1 MIADRIVLTEFTEK
15 HSADLSRLCL
25 GLCGNHADADDLF
38 QETWLKVY
46 QRLGSYDETRPFEG
60 WLYTICVNTFRDMC
74 RSAFRKKAIS
84 FSDTEEKDRF
94 LDGIPDKSNVGE
106 ELMEVIDV
114 IRRMSPK
121 YREVLAL
128 RFFKDY
134 SEEQTAEI
142 LGVPLGTVKS
152 RISRA
157 REILRRE
164 LR

>member
-1 MIADRIVLTEFTEK
+1 MIKDRILISGYTERY
-15 HSADLSRLCL
+15 SAELSRLCL
-25 GLCGNHADADDLF
+25 SLCGNHADADDLF

-46 QRLGSYDETRPFEG
+46 ENIDRYNEEKAFDK
-60 WLYTICVNTFRDMC
+60 WIYTICVNTFRDMC
-74 RSAFRKKAIS
+74 RSAFRKKAVS
-84 FSDTEEKDRF
+84 FSDSDEKQRF
-94 LDGIPDKSNVGE
+94 LDGIPDRESLGD
-106 ELMEVIDV
+106 ELLDVVDV

-164 LR
+164 LK